1 MDRLS
6 QPFSPGLLTVT
17 GVADL
22 ELVGR
27 GGFARVYRGWQAEMR
42 RHVAVKVLD
51 GVVDDPDSARRFRR
65 EVAAMG
71 AASHHPNVVPVY
83 ATGVTDDG
91 HPYLIMPFYSGG
103 TLNERLMEGP
113 LDPVAV
119 SSMGAKVAAA
129 LEAAHETGVLHRD
142 VKPSNILFS
151 AYGEP
156 LLADFGI
163 ARLADST
170 LTNSNVVAATI
181 AYAAPESLSGQHV
194 GPVADVYSLG
204 ATLYA
209 ALAGVPPFVI
219 GPDETLAA
227 FVARAVTQPPA
238 DLPPSVSTEL
248 AAAIERAMAK
258 EPGLRTASAARF
270 EEDLA
275 ACHRAGATVALVA
288 PPPGAEAEA
297 PPTPRADPLPTAPA
311 HPLPAAP
318 AAPPVAPPASTA
330 RSDGATA
337 TSAADGAAVP
347 LAEAALVSG
356 GEAESGGSG
365 EGVNRRRRAWAAVA
379 AAVLAVLVVGLIA
392 YRSQTSTKPKA
403 APSSPSAPSTAR
415 ASTAPASTAPPATSA
430 PTTARPSTAPST
442 TAPPPATSTPTTVRA
457 VVPISPPSVPS
468 TTTPTSPPSAP
479 AGGTPGAATIPDTV
493 NRYYSL
499 LPTGAVQDGFQ
510 WLSPAYRQRVGFD
523 TYRAFWG
530 SIKTVDVV
538 DVVPQD
544 SNSALVSLRYNGA
557 PSNERHLLTFV
568 RDPNTGNFLIDT
580 YQ

>member
-311 HPLPAAP
+311 DPLPAAP
-318 AAPPVAPPASTA
+318 AAAPPVAPPASTA

-347 LAEAALVSG
+347 LAEAAVVSG

-365 EGVNRRRRAWAAVA
+365 EGVNRRRAWAAVA
-379 AAVLAVLVVGLIA
+379 AAVIAVLVVGLIA

-403 APSSPSAPSTAR
+403 APSSPSASSTAR

-442 TAPPPATSTPTTVRA
+442 TAPPPATSTPTTARA

-479 AGGTPGAATIPDTV
+479 AGGAPGAATIPDTV

-499 LPTGAVQDGFQ
+499 LPTGAVQDGFE

-557 PSNERHLLTFV
+557 PRPERHLLTFV
-568 RDPNTGNFLIDT
+568 RDPSTGNFLIDT